1 MAEFL
6 AYHFAMN
13 RSRSGRAVALVAV
26 LVLGL
31 EVVGTQTQ
39 PAPDVAGVW
48 RLVST
53 SVPPNTAPKLTVTGP
68 SPNGML
74 KIERGYATEL
84 VTDVH
89 RVDLPPLGAESEA
102 KRVGNTIVLV
112 LPGQISRGA
121 APSTPNREEVW
132 SVNDANELTIDVTDR
147 FGNGPPARSRLTY
160 RRESPSARPGENLV
174 ANPDAS
180 RGRADWTFFGDANVE
195 GRDGD
200 PCFVIRNHGT
210 IDQTVFLPDGAA
222 GRYLVAIGSGASE
235 RVDATITGKPY
246 LYGMIQIASGRIVG
260 AIQGQK
266 LRGESPVAN
275 TWVTMS
281 GVFLLPDG
289 AVRIGFQLRQAEN
302 RNFPQNGSAA
312 RFDDLGLYLFPSEAE
327 ARGFVNRWKGR
338 AGSQSH
344 D

>member
-1 MAEFL
+1 MFGL
-6 AYHFAMN
+6 
-13 RSRSGRAVALVAV
+13 RSIAIAVGLAVALG
-26 LVLGL
+26 LDVLGS
-31 EVVGTQTQ
+31 QTQ
-39 PAPDVAGVW
+39 SAPDVAGVW

-74 KIERGYATEL
+74 RIERGYATEL

-89 RVDLPPLGAESEA
+89 RVDLPPLGAEFQA

-112 LPGQISRGA
+112 LPGQVSRGA
-121 APSTPNREEVW
+121 APSTPNREEAW

-160 RRESPSARPGENLV
+160 RRVRPSARSGENLV

-180 RGRADWTFFGDANVE
+180 QGRADWTFFGDANVD
-195 GRDGD
+195 RCDGD
-200 PCFVIRNHGT
+200 PCFVIRNHSS
-210 IDQTVFLPDGAA
+210 IDQTVFLPDEAA

-246 LYGMIQIASGRIVG
+246 LSPLIQNASGRIVG
-260 AIQGQK
+260 AIQAQK

-281 GVFLLPDG
+281 GVFRLPDG
-289 AVRIGFQLRQAEN
+289 AVRIGFGLRQAEN

-327 ARGFVNRWKGR
+327 AHAFVDRWKGR
-338 AGSQSH
+338 AGSLERN
-344 D
+344 